1 MTAAESVFNRVKS
14 SGERLTLPR
23 RLVIAALCQQPGHAT
38 VADLQARILAAE
50 GGHDLPAPTVYRA
63 LQWLKGLGIVSQTDI
78 GAAGVVY
85 ELVTQPCHHHL
96 VCLNCG
102 ALVDLDDAYFAPLRA
117 SLRCD
122 YGFAAR
128 IEHMAVFGLCA
139 ACAAPDASV
148 SGI

>member
-1 MTAAESVFNRVKS
+1 MIKAESIFDRVKD
-14 SGERLTLPR
+14 SGERLTLLR
-23 RLVIAALCQQPGHAT
+23 RLVITALCQQPGHAT

-50 GGHDLPAPTVYRA
+50 GGHNIPAPTVYRT

-85 ELVTQPCHHHL
+85 ELVAQPYHHHL

-102 ALVDLDDAYFAPLRA
+102 ALIDLDDAYFAPLRA
-117 SLRCD
+117 GLRRD
-122 YGFAAR
+122 HGFVAR

-139 ACAAPDASV
+139 ACAPV
-148 SGI
+148 

>member
-1 MTAAESVFNRVKS
+1 MTDAESVFKRVKD

-50 GGHDLPAPTVYRA
+50 SGHELSAPTVYRA
-63 LQWLKGLGIVSQTDI
+63 LQWLKGLGIISQTDI

-85 ELVTQPCHHHL
+85 ELVSQPCHHHL
-96 VCLNCG
+96 ICLNCG
-102 ALVDLDDAYFAPLRA
+102 TLIDLDDSHFVPLRA
-117 SLRCD
+117 SLRRD

-139 ACAAPDASV
+139 ACAPA
-148 SGI
+148 